1 MCKKK
6 ILFIVLVF
14 NWYILACQRVN
25 LKEKDHF
32 LIERKNKLFYKNL
45 LDSSSLFL
53 HSMIK
58 CGCNVANNFRLKKEN
73 GD

>member
-1 MCKKK
+1 MAVKYTRFCFDDRRRKGIKWLIYGCEKVDFKPLEK
-6 ILFIVLVF
+6 IGF
-14 NWYILACQRVN
+14 
-25 LKEKDHF
+25 
-32 LIERKNKLFYKNL
+32 FYKNL

>member
-1 MCKKK
+1 MIGEEKTQSGKYTDVKKSISIGKKK
-6 ILFIVLVF
+6 LDI
-14 NWYILACQRVN
+14 
-25 LKEKDHF
+25 
-32 LIERKNKLFYKNL
+32 FYKNL

-58 CGCNVANNFRLKKEN
+58 CGCNVANNFRLKKGN